1 MQKIEELKT
10 KLADANAR
18 LTTLDEK
25 ITAMKKRQT
34 VVAEKIASVAAELS
48 AAHGARQEAAKNLAL
63 GTGSETDLIDS
74 QSLIVSLAGRKSAFE
89 AAELAISGELEK
101 LQEPRKGASDRVD
114 RLNDMIFEHITVLE
128 LKKAEVF
135 VKRAYRAFFHKKTAY
150 MSRDYFSKA
159 VANLVHHC
167 SHADAEKVSHELATI
182 YELDI

>member
-34 VVAEKIASVAAELS
+34 VVAEKIASAAAELS

-63 GTGSETDLIDS
+63 GTGSEDDLIDS
-74 QSLIVSLAGRKSAFE
+74 QSLIVSLAGRKSDFE
-89 AAELAISGELEK
+89 AAELAISGEVEK

-114 RLNDMIFEHITVLE
+114 RLTDMIFEYITVLE

-135 VKRAYRAFFHKKTAY
+135 VKRAHRAFFHKKTAY
-150 MSRDYFSKA
+150 MHRDAFNRA
-159 VANLVHHC
+159 VAGLVHHC
-167 SHADAEKVSHELATI
+167 RHDDSDKISKELSTI
-182 YELDI
+182 YGLDV